1 MLRRGAEEIVGV
13 LDHILVQRSGRGHQN
28 GQRRVLAPSGAARLL
43 PGAGDGAGIA
53 AQHARREGA
62 DVDAQLQRIGGHDH
76 VHLARSQAALDF
88 ATLGGQIAAA
98 VAAHTAGKA
107 VGGTG
112 AFLEVPGDDLHLNP
126 AFAKHDGGNIISQKP
141 FGDAPDL
148 VDHAAADAQLAVD
161 HGRVVKHEMP
171 LAHGRAVFGDG
182 GDFPPGQLGGQL
194 HGVGDGGAAQDEARV
209 AAIKRAQA
217 HQAAKH
223 VGQMASEYAAVGV
236 QFVDDDVF
244 EIFKQLDP
252 SGMVGEDVGVQH
264 VRVGDH
270 DVARLPDG
278 LARGGLGI
286 AVVGIGFDVHPQGL
300 DHVVE
305 AADLIGRE
313 RLGGKEVQ
321 GARVVVF
328 QDGGYH
334 GQVVAQGLSAG
345 GGGDHHKVAPLL
357 RQAEALRLMAVQPV
371 DAARAKHIAKARVH
385 IVRQGLIAALRGG
398 QSAPFGHAV
407 HKGAVGPQAADEL
420 VKVHGNSSYPGTMG
434 KDDQRLAASSIRSRK
449 PSVIS
454 SVPSIK
460 VHMASAPGMDSISAR
475 LSS

>member
-1 MLRRGAEEIVGV
+1 M
-13 LDHILVQRSGRGHQN
+13 
-28 GQRRVLAPSGAARLL
+28 
-43 PGAGDGAGIA
+43 
-53 AQHARREGA
+53 
-62 DVDAQLQRIGGHDH
+62 
-76 VHLARSQAALDF
+76 
-88 ATLGGQIAAA
+88 
-98 VAAHTAGKA
+98 
-107 VGGTG
+107 
-112 AFLEVPGDDLHLNP
+112 
-126 AFAKHDGGNIISQKP
+126 
-141 FGDAPDL
+141 
-148 VDHAAADAQLAVD
+148 
-161 HGRVVKHEMP
+161 
-171 LAHGRAVFGDG
+171 
-182 GDFPPGQLGGQL
+182 
-194 HGVGDGGAAQDEARV
+194 

-217 HQAAKH
+217 QQAAEH
-223 VGQMASEYAAVGV
+223 VGQMASEHAAVGV
-236 QFVDDDVF
+236 QLVDDDVF

-252 SGMVGEDVGVQH
+252 SGMVGENVGVQH

-286 AVVGIGFDVHPQGL
+286 AVIGIGFDVHPQGL

-398 QSAPFGHAV
+398 QGAPLGHAV

-420 VKVHGNSSYPGTMG
+420 VKVHSKQLLSETVEAGNAAR
-434 KDDQRLAASSIRSRK
+434 QEAAASSTKSRK

-454 SVPSIK
+454 SEPSIR